1 MSRIA
6 ALACAIA
13 AASLVGA
20 VGGSAA
26 PVQASQLFATV
37 GPGFTIN
44 LRDAS
49 GARVSKLDPGAY
61 VIEVDDLS
69 EEHNFHLT
77 GPGVNRSTEI
87 GDTGKVTWNVTFTD
101 GTYRYVCDPHS
112 GMMNGSFTVGNV
124 AQPPPNPPPGSKS
137 RHVQVEAPAHLGSRL
152 HDHAEDH
159 GGQGREVDEDGHV
172 HRRRARPLAD
182 PQRAP
187 RRPGLQPRDEAAH
200 LHGLAD
206 MEGEAGAKA
215 GTLRFLCDPHALQG
229 MKGSARS
236 FARPRFAQDRN
247 PRARIRSRETLKAA
261 ASRPLRS
268 PTQTERPATR
278 QTGPCVSAFSVS
290 ESAFRIAIRPVM
302 PSASMR
308 SKQRRAICGET
319 P

>member
-1 MSRIA
+1 MSRAA

-69 EEHNFHLT
+69 EEHNFHLS
-77 GPGVNRSTEI
+77 GPGVNRATEI

-124 AQPPPNPPPGSKS
+124 
-137 RHVQVEAPAHLGSRL
+137 
-152 HDHAEDH
+152 
-159 GGQGREVDEDGHV
+159 
-172 HRRRARPLAD
+172 RRRRRTHRLAPIPSRPS
-182 PQRAP
+182 RSSSSP
-187 RRPGLQPRDEAAH
+187 RVPA
-200 LHGLAD
+200 
-206 MEGEAGAKA
+206 
-215 GTLRFLCDPHALQG
+215 
-229 MKGSARS
+229 S
-236 FARPRFAQDRN
+236 
-247 PRARIRSRETLKAA
+247 RSR
-261 ASRPLRS
+261 
-268 PTQTERPATR
+268 
-278 QTGPCVSAFSVS
+278 
-290 ESAFRIAIRPVM
+290 
-302 PSASMR
+302 
-308 SKQRRAICGET
+308 
-319 P
+319 